1 MQSIRMRKKRFL
13 IFALAVTVV
22 LAAATCFVAV
32 NAVRQMNKLGE
43 INSEYDALEQRY
55 NEMLRDEQRLE
66 FMIEYSG
73 SKEYLEQQARERFG
87 YVLPD
92 DIIFDTSGYDK
103 VIKPII
109 LHRQAIFIVTGWRC

>member
-1 MQSIRMRKKRFL
+1 MQSIRRRKKRFL

-73 SKEYLEQQARERFG
+73 SKEYL
-87 YVLPD
+87 
-92 DIIFDTSGYDK
+92 
-103 VIKPII
+103 
-109 LHRQAIFIVTGWRC
+109 

>member
-1 MQSIRMRKKRFL
+1 MQSIRRRKKRFL

-73 SKEYLEQQARERFG
+73 SKEYLEQQARKRFG

-92 DIIFDTSGYDK
+92 DIIFDTSGE
-103 VIKPII
+103 
-109 LHRQAIFIVTGWRC
+109 

>member
-73 SKEYLEQQARERFG
+73 SKEHLEQQARARFG

-92 DIIFDTSGYDK
+92 DIIFDTSGE
-103 VIKPII
+103 
-109 LHRQAIFIVTGWRC
+109 

>member
-73 SKEYLEQQARERFG
+73 SKEHLEQQARERFG

-92 DIIFDTSGYDK
+92 DIIFDTSGE
-103 VIKPII
+103 
-109 LHRQAIFIVTGWRC
+109 

>member
-1 MQSIRMRKKRFL
+1 MQSIRIRKKRFL

-92 DIIFDTSGYDK
+92 DIIFDTSGE
-103 VIKPII
+103 
-109 LHRQAIFIVTGWRC
+109 

>member
-73 SKEYLEQQARERFG
+73 SILSSRRVS
-87 YVLPD
+87 VLAMCFP
-92 DIIFDTSGYDK
+92 T
-103 VIKPII
+103 
-109 LHRQAIFIVTGWRC
+109 T